1 MNILTKKRIPIRAAG
16 HFFTNFPIKDRPKI
30 KHLKFTPLKQIPNEY
45 QKYDDNGT
53 LLVDNNFIP
62 NDYDAPFAVS
72 ARQILNGV
80 LECGYEIVSQK
91 QYTPLI
97 ENKQKFK
104 RVLIQKIK
112 EN

>member
-1 MNILTKKRIPIRAAG
+1 M
-16 HFFTNFPIKDRPKI
+16 
-30 KHLKFTPLKQIPNEY
+30 KFTPLKQIPNEY